1 MHLLLLRVR
10 SVSLCPDKS
19 RRKSCGEYQMTI
31 RSVPLTGVNA
41 LPHSVFTEVSRNT
54 RNVPFRNINRLG
66 SIHLTASD
74 PIVEIPTADAVD
86 PHPWY
91 AIRVRSNFE
100 KISSVALADRGV
112 EVFLPTFQV
121 SRRWSDR
128 TRQMECP
135 LFPGYLFSRI
145 DMQNRLPVLTAP
157 GIIQIIGAART
168 PIPVP
173 DAQINALKA
182 VLSSRLAFEPWP
194 YGCVGERVV
203 VKEGPLAGVGGTLV
217 RVKRNLRLLVSV
229 ELLQR
234 SVIVEVDADWIA
246 RPNHSVHDEA
256 VSLLMSS
263 AASRCASAPI
273 HAIPVPAM

>member
-1 MHLLLLRVR
+1 
-10 SVSLCPDKS
+10 
-19 RRKSCGEYQMTI
+19 
-31 RSVPLTGVNA
+31 LTSPG
-41 LPHSVFTEVSRNT
+41 
-54 RNVPFRNINRLG
+54 
-66 SIHLTASD
+66 
-74 PIVEIPTADAVD
+74 PIVEMPTTDVVD

-100 KISSVALADRGV
+100 KTSSVALADRGV

-121 SRRWSDR
+121 RRRWSDR
-128 TRQMECP
+128 TKQMECP

-173 DAQINALKA
+173 DAEINALKS
-182 VLSSRLAFEPWP
+182 VLASRLAFEPWP

-203 VKEGPLAGVGGTLV
+203 VQEGPLTGVGGTLV
-217 RVKRNLRLLVSV
+217 RIKRNLRLLVSV

-234 SVIVEVDADWIA
+234 SVVVEVDADWIA
-246 RPNHSVHDEA
+246 RPDHSVHNEA

-263 AASRCASAPI
+263 ATYRGSSVPV
-273 HAIPVPAM
+273 HAISVPAM